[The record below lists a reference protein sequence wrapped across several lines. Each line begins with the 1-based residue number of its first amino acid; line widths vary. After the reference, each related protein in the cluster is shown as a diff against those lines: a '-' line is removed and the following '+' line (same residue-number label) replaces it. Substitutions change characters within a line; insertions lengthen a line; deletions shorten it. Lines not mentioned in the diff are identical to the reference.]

1 MRTTRKSKRLFAE
14 VDPAEARKVVLDYFN
29 REFLPEDNPARGDDE
44 NAAREHMFD
53 KLAELETVVRDL
65 KKKMRHG

>member
-1 MRTTRKSKRLFAE
+1 MSRTKKLFADI
-14 VDPAEARKVVLDYFN
+14 DPAEARKVVLDYFN
-29 REFLPEDNPARGDDE
+29 REFLPDDNPARGDDE

-53 KLAELETVVRDL
+53 KLTELESVVRDL